1 MISDVDGLPVYY
13 ESFGEGRPIVFLPG
27 WGNANGEGRDVHE
40 PVFAG
45 REGWRRIYI
54 DPPGTGKTP
63 SRDWI
68 TDQDGMLEVI
78 ARVIDD
84 AIGPDRSEVGSGR
97 SGVGPDRAGGGLGRF
112 AVAGTSAGGLHARGL
127 VRRDPDRILGLMLR
141 VPGVVVDRAARR
153 LPEYR
158 DLGPQFEEAR
168 QEKQVKYYD
177 PAEQQADLE
186 FLSSIQSDVK
196 KYGLSGDLRVRLESP
211 ALIVTGRQDTMTGY
225 ADAWGLLEDYPRATY
240 AVLDFADHDLPVVNH
255 SRVSSL
261 GCRLARSN
269 GAGVGPGR
277 LRGGRDR
284 VLVRRAPVPGVRR
297 TV

>member
-1 MISDVDGLPVYY
+1 LPVYY
-13 ESFGEGRPIVFLPG
+13 EAFGAGRPVVFLPG

-68 TDQDGMLEVI
+68 TDQDAMLDVI

-84 AIGPDRSEVGSGR
+84 VVGPDPAGVGPVGSGVGPDRSRVGPVGSAVGPDR
-97 SGVGPDRAGGGLGRF
+97 SGVGPDSSRVGLGRF

-127 VRRDPDRILGLMLR
+127 VRRDPTRILGLMLR
-141 VPGVVVDRAARR
+141 VPGVVVDRAARQ

-158 DLGPQFEEAR
+158 DLGSRFQAASR
-168 QEKQVKYYD
+168 EKQAKYYE

-186 FLSSIQSDVK
+186 FLSSIQSDVT
-196 KYGLSGDLRVRLESP
+196 KYGLSGDLRVRLETP
-211 ALIVTGRQDTMTGY
+211 TLIVTGRQDTMTGY

-240 AVLDFADHDLPVVNH
+240 AVLDFADHDLPVLNQDLYQALVADW
-255 SRVSSL
+255 L
-261 GCRLARSN
+261 
-269 GAGVGPGR
+269 
-277 LRGGRDR
+277 DR
-284 VLVRRAPVPGVRR
+284 MEEA
-297 TV
+297 